1 MKGQEAKMVPL
12 KELQTYKSA
21 LDDHHD
27 TIVQFF
33 KQYDKGNMPQAT
45 FETLSVKPMVDL
57 HACLTKILKD
67 NNIESVDNS

>member
-33 KQYDKGNMPQAT
+33 KQYEKGYMPQAT
-45 FETLSVKPMVDL
+45 FETLSV
-57 HACLTKILKD
+57 
-67 NNIESVDNS
+67 